1 MKGVEMEVSQA
12 VWELVNERMATSGV
26 LATVDKDGK
35 PNVGIYGSLRM
46 PDKNT
51 VTMVMGE
58 TRSLANLKE
67 NPNAAFSTCTG
78 SSPADAKGCRMYLK
92 VKDIQTEGELLEN
105 GKKMVAEAAGEAAAN
120 MLKAAVIFEVT
131 ETRPL
136 MDFGQG
142 I

>member
-1 MKGVEMEVSQA
+1 MEVSQA

-26 LATVDKDGK
+26 LATADKDGK
-35 PNVGIYGSLRM
+35 PNVGVYGSLRM
-46 PDKNT
+46 PDKDT

-58 TRSLANLKE
+58 TRSLANLRE
-67 NPNAAFSTCTG
+67 NPHAAFSTCTG
-78 SSPADAKGCRMYLK
+78 TSPADAKGCRVYLK
-92 VKDIQTEGELLEN
+92 VKDIQTEGEILEN
-105 GKKMVAEAAGEAAAN
+105 GKKMVAEAAGQAAAD

>member
-1 MKGVEMEVSQA
+1 MEVSQA

-26 LATVDKDGK
+26 LATADKDGK

-58 TRSLANLKE
+58 TRSLANLRE
-67 NPNAAFSTCTG
+67 NPYAAFSTCTG
-78 SSPADAKGCRMYLK
+78 TSPADAKGCRMYLK

-105 GKKMVAEAAGEAAAN
+105 GKKMVAEAAGEAAAE
-120 MLKAAVIFEVT
+120 MLKAAVVFEVT